1 VIKSSDG
8 AADST
13 QLWILYVI
21 FTMVNAGLLA
31 AAQHRQYG
39 YMVQLIKNRRSLARE
54 FLGTELLLAEEA
66 ILGKS
71 EDSEGTQAE
80 RQCAICLNELR
91 EGERVAN
98 MKCKHV
104 FHSGCLE
111 QWLEKRKQCPYR
123 CS

>member
-1 VIKSSDG
+1 
-8 AADST
+8 
-13 QLWILYVI
+13 
-21 FTMVNAGLLA
+21 MVNAGLLA
-31 AAQHRQYG
+31 TAQHRQYG

-66 ILGKS
+66 VLGKS

-80 RQCAICLNELR
+80 RQCAICLNELK